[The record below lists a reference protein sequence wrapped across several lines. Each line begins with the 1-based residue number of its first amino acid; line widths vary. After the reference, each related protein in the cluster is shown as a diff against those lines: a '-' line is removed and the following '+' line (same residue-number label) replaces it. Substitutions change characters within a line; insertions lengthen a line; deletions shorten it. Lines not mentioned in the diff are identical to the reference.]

1 MNFAGKPFVGAS
13 IGYFS
18 FIFLLTGRALT
29 VSFGTCYDNFGYRL
43 LVRICAHYN
52 VAFSSNS
59 EWVCP
64 SQVLL
69 SPPIVVYSPRV
80 LPVYVYDAH
89 ADSAKNVRYRYVLSY
104 ALFAFL
110 EFRIGHM
117 YISLCS
123 VPS

>member
-1 MNFAGKPFVGAS
+1 MCS
-13 IGYFS
+13 
-18 FIFLLTGRALT
+18 T
-29 VSFGTCYDNFGYRL
+29 
-43 LVRICAHYN
+43 AHYN

-104 ALFAFL
+104 ATYLPFL
-110 EFRIGHM
+110 SSGLVICIF
-117 YISLCS
+117 LS
-123 VPS
+123 VLSHPKVRLSVENVL

>member
-1 MNFAGKPFVGAS
+1 MCS
-13 IGYFS
+13 
-18 FIFLLTGRALT
+18 T
-29 VSFGTCYDNFGYRL
+29 
-43 LVRICAHYN
+43 AHYN

-104 ALFAFL
+104 ATYLPFL
-110 EFRIGHM
+110 SSGLVICIF
-117 YISLCS
+117 LS
-123 VPS
+123 VLSHPKVRLSVKNVL